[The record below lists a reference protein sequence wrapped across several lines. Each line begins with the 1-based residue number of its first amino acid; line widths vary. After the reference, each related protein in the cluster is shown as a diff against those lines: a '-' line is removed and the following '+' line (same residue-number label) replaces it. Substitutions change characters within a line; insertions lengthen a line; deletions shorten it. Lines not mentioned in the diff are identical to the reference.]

1 MAECSTSTSSS
12 GRNLRKNVSR
22 PVRFEE
28 EFGYSCFKKE
38 KASEDDTGRK
48 DKHYYDCSIVNIDT
62 EKKKVLV
69 RYTGFP
75 QNCRE
80 WKKYDDDSFPVVK
93 REPYFVP
100 GEQSFEE
107 RKQMFLETLR
117 REIKRKL
124 LGQGSRRDDPEC
136 RIDLPVQSDVFLCLS
151 EMGEEEIVCGRRKRK
166 VNDNRELD
174 VLLGEKWDTR
184 IKNVNGD
191 FYFVK
196 QRSVK
201 FWLFEREPIHDFH
214 MIGDKFF
221 DYFIEQ
227 EPLFI
232 LTFTRMCGNK
242 DDYKEYLQTL
252 PIIIDESVDPSVS
265 NYLRGHNQVQ
275 L

>member
-1 MAECSTSTSSS
+1 
-12 GRNLRKNVSR
+12 
-22 PVRFEE
+22 
-28 EFGYSCFKKE
+28 
-38 KASEDDTGRK
+38 
-48 DKHYYDCSIVNIDT
+48 
-62 EKKKVLV
+62 
-69 RYTGFP
+69 
-75 QNCRE
+75 
-80 WKKYDDDSFPVVK
+80 
-93 REPYFVP
+93 
-100 GEQSFEE
+100 
-107 RKQMFLETLR
+107 
-117 REIKRKL
+117 
-124 LGQGSRRDDPEC
+124 
-136 RIDLPVQSDVFLCLS
+136 
-151 EMGEEEIVCGRRKRK
+151 MGEKKRK

-184 IKNVNGD
+184 IKNVNED

-201 FWLFEREPIHDFH
+201 FWLFEREPIHDCH

-232 LTFTRMCGNK
+232 LTFTRMRGNK

-265 NYLRGHNQVQ
+265 NYLRGNNQVQ